1 MNSLKKKSI
10 KKPFKKNYT
19 FIQLSYF
26 KVALLFLI
34 NTKAHS
40 AHPSFSI
47 LLQHGK
53 KNTVGNAETF
63 QVLLLLSCQSK
74 SHEVKDSGKLFK
86 KLYYHGNKV
95 SSALYC
101 SDLL

>member
-1 MNSLKKKSI
+1 M
-10 KKPFKKNYT
+10 PFKKNYT

-40 AHPSFSI
+40 AHQSFSI
-47 LLQHGK
+47 LLQQSK
-53 KNTVGNAETF
+53 KNTAGNAE
-63 QVLLLLSCQSK
+63 LLKFCYFCLAK
-74 SHEVKDSGKLFK
+74 ANYMKLRTLASYL
-86 KLYYHGNKV
+86 KLYYHGNKI

-101 SDLL
+101 TDLL